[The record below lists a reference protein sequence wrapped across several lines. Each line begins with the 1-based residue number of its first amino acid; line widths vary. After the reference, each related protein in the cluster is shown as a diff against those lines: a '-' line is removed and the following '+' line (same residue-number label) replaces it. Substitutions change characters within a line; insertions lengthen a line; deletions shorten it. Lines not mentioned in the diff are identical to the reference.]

1 MRVSSGDKMLI
12 VTEATTINRGVLD
25 TSSLPKKFFGRVLL
39 LPRGAR
45 VGQWIRLTV
54 EIQALRYLVT
64 LLPFALIPFFSR
76 DLALPVMEAPAL
88 MVALV
93 ALVELKVLR
102 LSKSAR
108 TRAITADEAARRLDI
123 LSFRARA
130 CLRRIAALHD
140 INVGQLR
147 LVVEQSE
154 LARFSPL
161 TLVSVQSETPR
172 PHLLKLDAKDQAVLQ
187 SGLFDADF
195 TERDLLAL
203 NQRDDMY
210 LRDVAQETR
219 AVSAHSRLA
228 AFLEQRE
235 VTS

>member
-1 MRVSSGDKMLI
+1 MLI
-12 VTEATTINRGVLD
+12 VTQATTMNRGALD
-25 TSSLPKKFFGRVLL
+25 ASSLPKKFFGRVLL

-45 VGQWIRLTV
+45 FGQWLRLIV
-54 EIQALRYLVT
+54 DIQALRYLVT
-64 LLPFALIPFFSR
+64 LLPFALTPFFMR

-88 MVALV
+88 MLALV
-93 ALVELKVLR
+93 AFVELKVLR

-108 TRAITADEAARRLDI
+108 TRAITEDEAARRLDI
-123 LSFRARA
+123 LTFRARA

-140 INVGQLR
+140 MTEGQLR

-154 LARFSPL
+154 LARFPPM
-161 TLVSVQSETPR
+161 TLVSVQSEAPA
-172 PHLLKLDAKDQAVLQ
+172 PHLLSLDAKDRAVLQ
-187 SGLFDADF
+187 TGLFDADF
-195 TERDLLAL
+195 TEHDLLVV
-203 NQRDDMY
+203 NQRDDTY

-235 VTS
+235 VTA

>member
-1 MRVSSGDKMLI
+1 MLI
-12 VTEATTINRGVLD
+12 VTQATTMNRGALD
-25 TSSLPKKFFGRVLL
+25 ASSLPKKFFGRVLL

-45 VGQWIRLTV
+45 FGQWLRLIV
-54 EIQALRYLVT
+54 DIQALRYLVT
-64 LLPFALIPFFSR
+64 LLPFALTPFFMR

-88 MVALV
+88 MLALV
-93 ALVELKVLR
+93 AFVELKVLR

-108 TRAITADEAARRLDI
+108 TRAITEDEAARRLDT
-123 LSFRARA
+123 LTFRARA

-140 INVGQLR
+140 MTEGQLR

-154 LARFSPL
+154 LARFPPM
-161 TLVSVQSETPR
+161 TLVSVQSEAPA
-172 PHLLKLDAKDQAVLQ
+172 PHLLSLDAKDRAVLQ
-187 SGLFDADF
+187 TSLFDADF
-195 TERDLLAL
+195 TEHDLLVV
-203 NQRDDMY
+203 NQRDDTY

-235 VTS
+235 VTA